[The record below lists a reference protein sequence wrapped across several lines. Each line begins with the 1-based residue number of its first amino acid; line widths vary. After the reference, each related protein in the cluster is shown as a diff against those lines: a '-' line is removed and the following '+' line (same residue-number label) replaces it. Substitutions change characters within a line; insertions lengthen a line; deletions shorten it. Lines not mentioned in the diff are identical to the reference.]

1 MDEQTFFF
9 YFSKGLTPMMVCSA
23 GGLLEAV
30 KCLLNHGADP
40 FLRVAMPYEP
50 LIGLARKQC
59 EDFKLFG
66 PKNRKISIK
75 DENYTTVGVTA
86 YDLACI
92 FDNNEVA
99 NLLKTYM

>member
-1 MDEQTFFF
+1 MDQHTFFS
-9 YFSKGLTPMMVCSA
+9 YFSKGLTSIMVCSA

-30 KCLLNHGADP
+30 KCLLRHGADP
-40 FLRVAMPYEP
+40 FMRVAIPYEP

-59 EDFKLFG
+59 KDFKLFG
-66 PKNRKISIK
+66 PKDRKMSTT
-75 DENYTTVGVTA
+75 DENYTIVGVTA

-92 FDNNEVA
+92 FDNNEIA